1 MVRSNK
7 FVFQKYAP
15 VGQTTLVGEAPTS
28 SRNRFLGAF
37 IFNLAF
43 DVILGF
49 LGLLGCPRSHAIHF
63 KHQSASYLHD
73 NSTVCNPWGKCFV
86 VRSLH
91 LTSSCAFL
99 LFTLGMLHYWFSSFS
114 LCIRVRIA
122 LPQAT
127 SMKVGVAHVFSKKS

>member
-28 SRNRFLGAF
+28 SLSRFLGAF
-37 IFNLAF
+37 IFDLAF

-49 LGLLGCPRSHAIHF
+49 LGLLGCPRSHAVHF

-73 NSTVCNPWGKCFV
+73 NSTVCNPWEKCVV
-86 VRSLH
+86 VRSVH

-114 LCIRVRIA
+114 LCITVRIA

-127 SMKVGVAHVFSKKS
+127 SMKVGASHVFF